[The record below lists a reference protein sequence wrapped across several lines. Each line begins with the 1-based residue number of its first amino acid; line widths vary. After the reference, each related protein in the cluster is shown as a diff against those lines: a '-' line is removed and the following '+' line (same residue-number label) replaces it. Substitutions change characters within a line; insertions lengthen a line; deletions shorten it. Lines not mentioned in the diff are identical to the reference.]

1 MSEQEE
7 VDKADGACLAVSPN
21 QQSAVEKK
29 LEDAACSNALNST
42 SNDDNSSATTKTR
55 LEIQVSFVTKK
66 MDLHLHKELIANI
79 LRRYGSLVSFE
90 MKKYSRDA
98 KVPSQSGYG
107 FAAYDSIDDGLQ
119 TYRSLKNTDVEQI
132 HFDCNFSHRNLN
144 NFPPKERQR
153 ILESVAD
160 VPSKPIKP
168 KRTPATDAPSPALDA
183 SKMPPPMGRAASAR
197 AATQPRYSSSPS
209 VTSSPAMFYPYANTQ
224 PPSMVYSSAMMQ
236 PPPSPI
242 MIPSPYSYPSPYPSY
257 RGSPYPPTT
266 PFLSASPSPPFVYMV
281 SSSSSDT
288 QPPSPT
294 SPHVHTH
301 LQPAVMA
308 QMQYIPEYS
317 PADGGAGGP
326 RYQYVDNRVPSTQYA
341 QFSPHQY
348 AGHPPQPPSY
358 PSAYPAVYTPQ
369 QPQQPQ
375 YPPQNQN
382 RGPQYGKRKS
392 VSRPSVAF
400 VVALRG
406 FRVVEFS

>member
-1 MSEQEE
+1 MSEREE
-7 VDKADGACLAVSPN
+7 VENGEDGACLAVCLN
-21 QQSAVEKK
+21 QESAVDKQ
-29 LEDAACSNALNST
+29 LEDAADSNALKST
-42 SNDDNSSATTKTR
+42 GNDDYSSATTKTR

-79 LRRYGSLVSFE
+79 LRRYGSLVTFE

-107 FAAYDSIDDGLQ
+107 FAAYDNIDDGLN

-160 VPSKPIKP
+160 VPSKPLKP
-168 KRTPATDAPSPALDA
+168 KRTPTTDAPSPAPDVA
-183 SKMPPPMGRAASAR
+183 KMPPPMGRAASAR
-197 AATQPRYSSSPS
+197 APTQPRYSSSPS
-209 VTSSPAMFYPYANTQ
+209 VTPSPGMFYPYANTQ

-236 PPPSPI
+236 PPPTPI
-242 MIPSPYSYPSPYPSY
+242 MVPSPYSYPSPSYPSY
-257 RGSPYPPTT
+257 HGSPYPPTT

-294 SPHVHTH
+294 SPHVHAH
-301 LQPAVMA
+301 PQPAVMA
-308 QMQYIPEYS
+308 QMQYVPEYA
-317 PADGGAGGP
+317 PGDGGAGGP
-326 RYQYVDNRVPSTQYA
+326 RYQYMGNRVPSTQYA

-348 AGHPPQPPSY
+348 AGHPSQPPSY
-358 PSAYPAVYTPQ
+358 PPAYPAVYTPQ
-369 QPQQPQ
+369 QPS
-375 YPPQNQN
+375 YPPQNHN
-382 RGPQYGKRKS
+382 RGPQHGKGK
-392 VSRPSVAF
+392 
-400 VVALRG
+400 
-406 FRVVEFS
+406 